1 LPAAPTLAFLVPRTF
16 FALGRSLSTGSSIFS
31 MSDKNPVTIR
41 TRKFVTN
48 RLLNRKQMV
57 VEVLHPNRATVPK
70 SEITEA
76 VAKMY
81 KKDDKCIYVF
91 GFRTAFGGG
100 KSTGF
105 GLVYDSLEDA
115 LDIEPKYRLIRAG
128 LREKVGGS
136 RKQRKELKN
145 RKKKVRGTKKA
156 KVGAAGKG
164 APAS

>member
-1 LPAAPTLAFLVPRTF
+1 MA
-16 FALGRSLSTGSSIFS
+16 
-31 MSDKNPVTIR
+31 DKNPVTIR
-41 TRKFVTN
+41 TKKFITN

-57 VEVLHPNRATVPK
+57 VEVLHPNRSNVAK
-70 SEITEA
+70 AEITEA
-76 VAKMY
+76 LSKMY
-81 KKDDKCIYVF
+81 KKDEKCVYVF
-91 GFRTAFGGG
+91 GFKTAFGGG
-100 KSTGF
+100 RSTGF

-115 LDIEPKYRLIRAG
+115 LDVEPKYRLGRAG